1 MPPILVNIISGL
13 VRTAVAAGLGYL
25 VKKGIILSP
34 DSSTTTEVVTYLT
47 GVMAVAAWSIWE
59 KYRSHFKLTEAQA
72 ATSVAVWAIQASP
85 EAIHEAATA
94 PAPVS
99 QPKP

>member
-1 MPPILVNIISGL
+1 MPPIFVSIISGL

-34 DSSTTTEVVTYLT
+34 DSSATAEVVTYVT
-47 GVMAVAAWSIWE
+47 GILAVAAWSIWE
-59 KYRSHFKLTEAQA
+59 KYRTHFKLVEAQA
-72 ATSVAVWAIQASP
+72 ATSVAVWAVQASP
-85 EAIHEAATA
+85 GAINKAATD
-94 PAPVS
+94 PPPVS